1 MLILLEIVLTIKVK
15 DISKS
20 FKTYDRDPGLVGAFK
35 SFFNRR
41 YTNFDALTNINL
53 NIEEGEILG
62 ILGENGAGKTTLI
75 KLMVGLLHPSS
86 GTIEIDNFIP
96 WNRNHDFL
104 KMITVVMGQ
113 KNQLWWDIPAS
124 ESFLLNKRIYQIEDS
139 DYDKMLNEM
148 VDLLDVRDKLN
159 TQVRRL
165 SLGERMKMEI
175 IASLLHKPRIIMLDE
190 PSLGLDVMSQAKIRE
205 FVKYYNEQ
213 YNATFIIT
221 SHYMNDIDSM
231 CKRVFVM
238 NKGKGLYDGDF
249 SKLIKKIN
257 PSKKLTYTFE
267 KPLSKDDIDTLKNK
281 YSINIDY
288 NILSAQLDDQL
299 INQLLKDLFEISHS
313 QSFQIE
319 DLPVEETMRSFF
331 EDPENYL
338 K

>member
-1 MLILLEIVLTIKVK
+1 MIALSIKVK

-20 FKTYDRDPGLVGAFK
+20 FKTYNRDPGIIGALK
-35 SFFNRR
+35 SFVNRK
-41 YTNFDALTNINL
+41 YTNFDALKNINL

-75 KLMVGLLHPSS
+75 KLMVGLLHPTS
-86 GTIEIDNFIP
+86 GDINIDNYIP
-96 WNRNHDFL
+96 WNRNNDFL

-124 ESFLLNKRIYQIEDS
+124 ESFLLNKRIYQIDDIS
-139 DYDKMLNEM
+139 YNKILNEM
-148 VDLLDVRDKLN
+148 VELLDVKDKLH

-175 IASLLHKPRIIMLDE
+175 IASLLHKPKIIMLDE
-190 PSLGLDVMSQAKIRE
+190 PTLGLDVMSQAKIRE

-238 NKGKGLYDGDF
+238 NKGQGLYDGDF
-249 SKLIKKIN
+249 SALIKKIN
-257 PSKKLTYTFE
+257 PTKKLLYTFE
-267 KPLSKDDIDTLKNK
+267 DTPN
-281 YSINIDY
+281 
-288 NILSAQLDDQL
+288 QQL
-299 INQLLKDLFEISHS
+299 INDLSLNFKFELDNNLLIAQLNDELLNQLLQKLFKISNA
-313 QSFQIE
+313 QSFLIE

-331 EDPENYL
+331 EKPEDYL
-338 K
+338 

>member
-1 MLILLEIVLTIKVK
+1 MTVLSIKVNN
-15 DISKS
+15 ISKS
-20 FKTYDRDPGLVGAFK
+20 FKTYNRAPGIKGALK
-35 SFFNRR
+35 SFFNRQ
-41 YTNFDALTNINL
+41 YSDFHALKNINL
-53 NIEEGEILG
+53 NIDEGEILG

-75 KLMVGLLHPSS
+75 KLMVGLLHPTS
-86 GTIEIDNFIP
+86 GDININNYTP
-96 WNRNHDFL
+96 WNRNNDFL

-139 DYDKMLNEM
+139 SYNQILNEM
-148 VDLLDVRDKLN
+148 VELLDVEDKLH

-175 IASLLHKPRIIMLDE
+175 IASLLHKPKIIMLDE

-213 YNATFIIT
+213 YKATFIIT

-238 NKGKGLYDGDF
+238 NKGEGLYDGNF
-249 SKLIKKIN
+249 SSLIKKIN
-257 PSKKLTYTFE
+257 PTKKLLYTF
-267 KPLSKDDIDTLKNK
+267 DTMPNVQTINNLKENFEFTLD
-281 YSINIDY
+281 N
-288 NILSAQLDDQL
+288 NILIAQLNDDL
-299 INQLLKDLFEISHS
+299 LNQLLQKLFKISNP
-313 QSFQIE
+313 QSFLIE

-331 EDPENYL
+331 EKPENYL
-338 K
+338 